1 MVSVG
6 QVLHSHVNLR
16 KLILRNNVIGNEGVF
31 SLCAALE
38 PEVPRQ
44 SEEEEKEEEEEGKG
58 GRKGAMAVSK
68 GTLEV
73 LDLSDNV
80 VQEEGGA
87 RLGKLL
93 RKNQSLVRMWLGGNR
108 VMNEGARG
116 IAEGLKENG
125 TLQGLFLQGNGIEE
139 EGARALLDAL
149 QTNQT
154 LVVLYLA
161 GQFVLMIFFVL
172 HFCVKMKTNF
182 FSFFSPLLKT
192 TGFSQKPCPRSM
204 FGCKETEASYVFFC
218 FSLCWCC
225 SVAPKICFCC
235 LQTKI
240 NERLPVIWLCWHFVQ
255 MATSLSRKSE

>member
-1 MVSVG
+1 MTSIFVLTKTYFVLHYSRCLWPPCPFPIGSNLRGIEMVSVG
-6 QVLHSHVNLR
+6 QVLQSHVNLR

-38 PEVPRQ
+38 PEASRR
-44 SEEEEKEEEEEGKG
+44 SEEEEEEVEGEKIG
-58 GRKGAMAVSK
+58 MAGRK

-161 GQFVLMIFFVL
+161 GQFVLMIFF
-172 HFCVKMKTNF
+172 FCIALLCKMKTNF
-182 FSFFSPLLKT
+182 FNFFSPL
-192 TGFSQKPCPRSM
+192 
-204 FGCKETEASYVFFC
+204 
-218 FSLCWCC
+218 
-225 SVAPKICFCC
+225 
-235 LQTKI
+235 
-240 NERLPVIWLCWHFVQ
+240 
-255 MATSLSRKSE
+255 